1 MKKEYIKPTLYA
13 VSSGASLMQTVSDN
27 RGNGWGGESGG
38 NIGDGGT
45 GDSKKGLWEHM
56 EE

>member
-1 MKKEYIKPTLYA
+1 
-13 VSSGASLMQTVSDN
+13 MQTVSDN
-27 RGNGWGGESGG
+27 RGNRWGGESGG